1 MPASKKKA
9 PANFAVS
16 CDEGIVTV
24 AVEGAITLAV
34 GDELMRHALQALH
47 AHGARCILYDLRRAR
62 LAESTLQL
70 VNRPRKAD
78 EMGIPPDTRV
88 ALLCKV
94 LTNDHEM
101 LVSLARTRGHAMR
114 AFTDGATAIGW
125 LQDGEPK
132 SRAAQPGRAG

>member
-1 MPASKKKA
+1 MPASKKRA

-34 GDELMRHALQALH
+34 GDDLMRHALQALH
-47 AHGARCILYDLRRAR
+47 ANGARCVLYDLRRAR

-70 VNRPRKAD
+70 ISRPRKAD

-101 LVSLARTRGHAMR
+101 LVSLARTRGHEMR
-114 AFTDGATAIGW
+114 AFTEGAAALIW
-125 LQDGEPK
+125 LQDRLTLLR
-132 SRAAQPGRAG
+132 RAPPH

>member
-1 MPASKKKA
+1 
-9 PANFAVS
+9 VS

-34 GDELMRHALQALH
+34 GDDLMRHALQALH
-47 AHGARCILYDLRRAR
+47 ANGARCVLYDLRRAR

-70 VNRPRKAD
+70 ISRPRKAD

-101 LVSLARTRGHAMR
+101 LVSLARTRGHEMR
-114 AFTDGATAIGW
+114 AFTEGAAALIW
-125 LQDGEPK
+125 LQDRLTLLR
-132 SRAAQPGRAG
+132 RAPPH